1 MSKMD
6 PAGLLPGPEID
17 SRTATRPL
25 RDMVSE
31 RRMHFGDHIL
41 WQLRGRHPED
51 LCVLLG
57 GLGLGGR
64 GWVISACLSVKVH
77 HYVSNLSYLCYVIY
91 PCLYVCMYVSQVSK
105 KQHFNIVSLH

>member
-25 RDMVSE
+25 RDIVSE

-41 WQLRGRHPED
+41 CQLRGRHPED

-64 GWVISACLSVKVH
+64 GWVVSACLSVKVH